1 MLAPQM
7 YVLNHLRVL
16 HFIEKILFPTLFL
29 SLVAFK
35 NQNDF
40 DILLVGRTFVN
51 HYCSSSAN
59 VFKGA
64 SQKLFWQ
71 EHLVI
76 LSARRKRCH
85 FGNLYQKS
93 VH

>member
-40 DILLVGRTFVN
+40 DILLVGRTFVI

-59 VFKGA
+59 F
-64 SQKLFWQ
+64 FN
-71 EHLVI
+71 EHH
-76 LSARRKRCH
+76 KNY
-85 FGNLYQKS
+85 FGKNI
-93 VH
+93 